1 MPIPLTG
8 RKEFFPAAWLDMAEK
23 ASEEVY
29 KGTLFL
35 NSTSSV
41 LKRKGYYQKIRHP
54 EGYMDPR
61 GYVDLAQD
69 LLNWFDL
76 KDVKI

>member
-1 MPIPLTG
+1 MNSCYVLIAE
-8 RKEFFPAAWLDMAEK
+8 EF
-23 ASEEVY
+23 V
-29 KGTLFL
+29 TI
-35 NSTSSV
+35 NCTSSV